1 MKLVITDS
9 GLGGLSVCAKLLQL
23 LSEPAGANHPNY
35 PADDLQI
42 TYINAVPSNNRGY
55 NSMSGKAEQ
64 LKTFEIIL
72 RNTEKIFSPHHIF
85 VACGT
90 LSVLLD
96 DLEIPSKNAVKI
108 EGILQIG
115 VKMLLSSL
123 LNDAQSS
130 AIIFGTPTMINA
142 KTFQNELFKNGV
154 EEIRIISQGC
164 PDLATQISNDPDSSF
179 VEERIRHWVQKAML
193 KLPEKY
199 IDTLLIF
206 LACTHYG
213 YRQDLFQKAF
223 NEEGFFNM
231 TLLNPNLAAAENLVK
246 TVSNNLNP
254 SSTESKAFSVEFVTP
269 YAIPEQEIITLTQLL
284 SPISPATA
292 DALNNARICPE
303 LLNP

>member
-9 GLGGLSVCAKLLQL
+9 GLGGLSVCASLLQL
-23 LSEPAGANHPNY
+23 LSKPAGANQPNY
-35 PADDLQI
+35 PADDFQI

-55 NSMSGKAEQ
+55 NSMSGRAEQ
-64 LKTFEIIL
+64 LKMFEIIL
-72 RNTEKIFSPHHIF
+72 RNTEKIFDPHHIF

-96 DLEIPSKNAVKI
+96 DLEIPSEKTFKI

-130 AIIFGTPTMINA
+130 AIIFGTPTMINTE
-142 KTFQNELFKNGV
+142 TFQNELFKKGV
-154 EEIRIISQGC
+154 EKIRIISQSC

-206 LACTHYG
+206 LALSLIHISEPT
-213 YRQDLFQKAF
+213 R
-223 NEEGFFNM
+223 
-231 TLLNPNLAAAENLVK
+231 
-246 TVSNNLNP
+246 
-254 SSTESKAFSVEFVTP
+254 P
-269 YAIPEQEIITLTQLL
+269 Y
-284 SPISPATA
+284 
-292 DALNNARICPE
+292 
-303 LLNP
+303 

>member
-96 DLEIPSKNAVKI
+96 DLEIPS
-108 EGILQIG
+108 
-115 VKMLLSSL
+115 
-123 LNDAQSS
+123 
-130 AIIFGTPTMINA
+130 
-142 KTFQNELFKNGV
+142 
-154 EEIRIISQGC
+154 
-164 PDLATQISNDPDSSF
+164 
-179 VEERIRHWVQKAML
+179 
-193 KLPEKY
+193 EKY
-199 IDTLLIF
+199 
-206 LACTHYG
+206 C
-213 YRQDLFQKAF
+213 
-223 NEEGFFNM
+223 
-231 TLLNPNLAAAENLVK
+231 
-246 TVSNNLNP
+246 
-254 SSTESKAFSVEFVTP
+254 
-269 YAIPEQEIITLTQLL
+269 
-284 SPISPATA
+284 
-292 DALNNARICPE
+292 
-303 LLNP
+303 

>member
-23 LSEPAGANHPNY
+23 LSEPTGENHPNY
-35 PADDLQI
+35 PADNLQI

-55 NSMSGKAEQ
+55 NSMSGREEQ

-72 RNTEKIFSPHHIF
+72 RNTEKIFAPHHIF
-85 VACGT
+85 IACGT

-96 DLEIPSKNAVKI
+96 DLENPSENTVKI

-123 LNDAQSS
+123 LNEAQSS

-142 KTFQNELFKNGV
+142 NTFQNEMYKKCI
-154 EEIRIISQGC
+154 EEIRIISQSC
-164 PDLATQISNDPDSSF
+164 TNLATQISNDPDSTF
-179 VEERIRHWVQKAML
+179 VERRIRHWVQKAILQM
-193 KLPEKY
+193 PEKH

-213 YRQDLFQKAF
+213 YRQNLFQKAF
-223 NEEGFFNM
+223 NEEGFCNM

-246 TVSNNLNP
+246 TVSNNLNT
-254 SSTESKAFSVEFVTP
+254 SSTEPKAFSVEFVTP
-269 YAIPEQEIITLTQLL
+269 YAIPEKEINTLTQFL

-292 DALNNARICPE
+292 DALNNAIICPE

>member
-1 MKLVITDS
+1 
-9 GLGGLSVCAKLLQL
+9 
-23 LSEPAGANHPNY
+23 
-35 PADDLQI
+35 
-42 TYINAVPSNNRGY
+42 
-55 NSMSGKAEQ
+55 
-64 LKTFEIIL
+64 
-72 RNTEKIFSPHHIF
+72 
-85 VACGT
+85 
-90 LSVLLD
+90 
-96 DLEIPSKNAVKI
+96 
-108 EGILQIG
+108 
-115 VKMLLSSL
+115 MLLSSL

-130 AIIFGTPTMINA
+130 AIIFGTPTMINTE
-142 KTFQNELFKNGV
+142 TFQNELFKKGV

-223 NEEGFFNM
+223 NEEGFCNI
-231 TLLNPNLAAAENLVK
+231 TPLNPNLAAAENLVK

-269 YAIPEQEIITLTQLL
+269 YAIPKQEIITLTQLL

>member
-9 GLGGLSVCAKLLQL
+9 GLGGLSVCARLLQL
-23 LSEPAGANHPNY
+23 LSDPARANYSDYH
-35 PADDLQI
+35 ADNIQI

-55 NSMSGKAEQ
+55 NSMSGRAEQ
-64 LKTFEIIL
+64 LKTFKIIL
-72 RNTEKIFSPHHIF
+72 RNTEKIFAPHHIF

-96 DLEIPSKNAVKI
+96 DLEIPPENTIKI

-115 VKMLLSSL
+115 VKMLLSSM

-130 AIIFGTPTMINA
+130 VIIFGTPTMINV

-164 PDLATQISNDPDSSF
+164 PDLATQISNDPDSTF
-179 VEERIRHWVQKAML
+179 VEERIRHWVQKAIL
-193 KLPEKY
+193 KMSEKY
-199 IDTLLIF
+199 IDTLLVF

-223 NEEGFFNM
+223 NEEGFYNI

-254 SSTESKAFSVEFVTP
+254 SSTESKAFSVEFITP
-269 YAIPEQEIITLTQLL
+269 YAIPDQEIITLTQYL

-292 DALNNARICPE
+292 DALNNTRICPE

>member
-1 MKLVITDS
+1 
-9 GLGGLSVCAKLLQL
+9 
-23 LSEPAGANHPNY
+23 
-35 PADDLQI
+35 
-42 TYINAVPSNNRGY
+42 
-55 NSMSGKAEQ
+55 
-64 LKTFEIIL
+64 
-72 RNTEKIFSPHHIF
+72 
-85 VACGT
+85 
-90 LSVLLD
+90 
-96 DLEIPSKNAVKI
+96 
-108 EGILQIG
+108 
-115 VKMLLSSL
+115 
-123 LNDAQSS
+123 
-130 AIIFGTPTMINA
+130 
-142 KTFQNELFKNGV
+142 
-154 EEIRIISQGC
+154 
-164 PDLATQISNDPDSSF
+164 
-179 VEERIRHWVQKAML
+179 ML

-223 NEEGFFNM
+223 NEEGFCNI

-292 DALNNARICPE
+292 DALNNAKICPE